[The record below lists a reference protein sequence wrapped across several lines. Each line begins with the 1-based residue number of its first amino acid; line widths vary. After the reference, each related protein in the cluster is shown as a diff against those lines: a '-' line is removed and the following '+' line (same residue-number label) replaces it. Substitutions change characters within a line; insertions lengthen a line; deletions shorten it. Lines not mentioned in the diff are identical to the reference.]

1 MSKAQRRYRR
11 TIILGVLALAALVWA
26 AVEQFGIPLETM
38 LELALGS
45 AIAVVMVIV
54 AAGLVVSV
62 WQLLRWLLRRRQ

>member
-45 AIAVVMVIV
+45 AIAVLMVIV